1 MPLKEKDIKGDKI
14 WRSAALIVLCGL
26 VYFFSYDHGRQSLKP
41 PLERLEAYRQEASLE
56 LENQRREILRLQAAL
71 AECDV
76 QNDLA
81 PSLDRIPLKVNQS
94 RILFGGR
101 LVLTL
106 LKVDSAESRAA
117 VQLNFIEEE
126 RLVTRELAAGGSL
139 RFALD
144 GRDWAVVISALS
156 LSTANLNLV
165 ELRDRE

>member
-1 MPLKEKDIKGDKI
+1 MSSRGKDVKGDKV

-26 VYFFSYDHGRQSLKP
+26 VYFFSYEQGRQSLKP
-41 PLERLEAYRQEASLE
+41 SLEKLEAYRQEAGLE
-56 LENQRREILRLQAAL
+56 LTNQRREILRLQAAL
-71 AECDV
+71 ADCDI
-76 QNDLA
+76 QNSQT

-106 LKVDSAESRAA
+106 LKVESSESRAV

-126 RLVTRELAAGGSL
+126 RLVTQELAAGGSL
-139 RFALD
+139 RFSLD
-144 GRDWAVVISALS
+144 GRSWAVVISSLS

-165 ELRDRE
+165 ELRDAE